1 MDLHKLRDDLCKI
14 ELYFVKCANN
24 AAIGSSADKKFRSYV
39 HSVGDAIKLIDEKIN
54 EQKEGST

>member
-1 MDLHKLRDDLCKI
+1 MDLCRLRDDLCKI

-24 AAIGSSADKKFRSYV
+24 AAINSSADRRFRSYV
-39 HSVGDAIKLIDEKIN
+39 HSIGDAIKLVDEKIN